1 VSDNGQRTEQQ
12 PTAETGE
19 TDQAAP
25 LVTRL
30 LFAPVKIAEKRIAPR
45 LSRRLFARIWRIIDS
60 DGQPPRPQERQDSVA
75 KLALALALE
84 GASAAI
90 VGGLLDQAAR
100 RRFARLTGRWPGRSA
115 KS

>member
-1 VSDNGQRTEQQ
+1 VSDSAERTEQLS
-12 PTAETGE
+12 TAGTGE
-19 TDQAAP
+19 PERAAP

-30 LFAPVKIAEKRIAPR
+30 LFAPVGMAEKRLAPR
-45 LSRRLFARIWRIIDS
+45 LSRRVFARIWRVIDS
-60 DGQPPRPQERQDSVA
+60 NEPPPRPQERQDSVA

-100 RRFARLTGRWPGRSA
+100 RRFARLTGRWPSRRA